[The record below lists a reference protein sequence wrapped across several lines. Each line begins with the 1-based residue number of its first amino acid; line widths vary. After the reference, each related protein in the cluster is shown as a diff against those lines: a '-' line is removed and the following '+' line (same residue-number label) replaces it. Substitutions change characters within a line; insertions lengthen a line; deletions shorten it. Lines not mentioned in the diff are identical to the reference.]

1 MKNITEQQKAEARA
15 YNDTI
20 KNGMSA
26 KNKAELLFDDLMT
39 SAKVELRI
47 RASIC
52 VKKDDIL
59 AKVIEFGK
67 YDNIKFANDE
77 FFKELNYHLDNIID
91 YHSELGL
98 SLEPKVKELIAKK
111 EAKV

>member
-1 MKNITEQQKAEARA
+1 MKNITEQQKAARA
-15 YNDTI
+15 YNNKI
-20 KNGMSA
+20 KNSMSA

-39 SAKVELRI
+39 KAKVELRI

-59 AKVIEFGK
+59 AKVVEFGK

-98 SLEPKVKELIAKK
+98 SLEPKVNEFKK
-111 EAKV
+111 EAKA

>member
-1 MKNITEQQKAEARA
+1 MKNITEQQKAEAKA

-20 KNGMSA
+20 KNSMSA
-26 KNKAELLFDDLMT
+26 KNKAELLFDELMT

-59 AKVIEFGK
+59 AKVVEFG

-91 YHSELGL
+91 YHTELGL

-111 EAKV
+111 EDN

>member
-1 MKNITEQQKAEARA
+1 MKNITEQQAEARV

-20 KNGMSA
+20 KNSMSA

-52 VKKDDIL
+52 VKKDDIF
-59 AKVIEFGK
+59 AKVVEFGK

-98 SLEPKVKELIAKK
+98 NLEARVKELITKK
-111 EAKV
+111 EAKA

>member
-1 MKNITEQQKAEARA
+1 MKNIEQQVLEAKA

-20 KNGMSA
+20 KNSMSA
-26 KNKAELLFDDLMT
+26 KNKAELLFDDLMI

-59 AKVIEFGK
+59 AKVVECK
-67 YDNIKFANDE
+67 CYDDIKFANDE

-91 YHSELGL
+91 YHSELAL
-98 SLEPKVKELIAKK
+98 SLEPKVNELKAKK
-111 EAKV
+111 EARA

>member
-1 MKNITEQQKAEARA
+1 MKNIEQQKAEAKA

-20 KNGMSA
+20 KNSMSA
-26 KNKAELLFDDLMT
+26 KNKAELLFDDLMI
-39 SAKVELRI
+39 SAKVALRI

-59 AKVIEFGK
+59 AKVVEFGK
-67 YDNIKFANDE
+67 YDNIKNDE
-77 FFKELNYHLDNIID
+77 IFKELNYHLDNIID

-98 SLEPKVKELIAKK
+98 SLEPKVNELKAKK
-111 EAKV
+111 EAKA

>member
-1 MKNITEQQKAEARA
+1 MKNITEQQKAARA
-15 YNDTI
+15 YNNKI
-20 KNGMSA
+20 KNSMSA

-39 SAKVELRI
+39 KAKVELRI

-52 VKKDDIL
+52 VKKDDIFDKL
-59 AKVIEFGK
+59 AKVGK

-111 EAKV
+111 EARA

>member
-1 MKNITEQQKAEARA
+1 MKNITEQQKAEAKA

-20 KNGMSA
+20 KNSMSA

-39 SAKVELRI
+39 KAKVELRI

-52 VKKDDIL
+52 VKKDDIFDKL
-59 AKVIEFGK
+59 AKVGK

-98 SLEPKVKELIAKK
+98 SLEPKVNEFKK
-111 EAKV
+111 EAKA